1 MIIEEKKPSDTRLL
15 SPLAAETRDH
25 HYGTFIMSRTQSLR
39 RLLTTIP
46 GKGSEPASHV
56 VTKITLIIR
65 GMSESFNLEDQ
76 QVILLGRA
84 DFRSGGFQPD
94 IDLSPYGAHE
104 RGVSRA
110 HARLHV
116 QAGKLYVT
124 DLYSANGTFVAHERM
139 EAEKPRLLKN
149 GDEFTLGALPVKVKF
164 E

>member
-1 MIIEEKKPSDTRLL
+1 MMVEEKKPSDTRLL
-15 SPLAAETRDH
+15 SPLTAEPREH

-39 RLLTTIP
+39 RLLTNIP
-46 GKGSEPASHV
+46 GRGSEPSSHV
-56 VTKITLIIR
+56 VTKVTLIIR

-76 QVILLGRA
+76 QIILLGRA

-116 QAGKLYVT
+116 QAGKLYLT
-124 DLYSANGTFVAHERM
+124 DLYSANGTFISREKV
-139 EAEKPRLLKN
+139 EAEKPHLLKN
-149 GDEFTLGALPVKVKF
+149 GDEFTLGALPVRVKF